1 MNNKSVLQI
10 ILKTLCNH
18 ILILLQLL
26 ILSNGILHAQW
37 IQVNVPFTGGADCL
51 TPIGTNIFSFLI
63 ITDCQ
68 ANWYGPAWKSISP
81 RKTYSDSSLIQSAR
95 HLIALKHYK
104 DWGIYH
110 DLLGSEKNIHFNRFV
125 ESPFTKTKF
134 LVFSR
139 YGIDPHPSFLVCVFD
154 DSLLELSIDK
164 STDMFLNNR
173 LISEPK
179 YDRTKFIE
187 FISFYN
193 ELLVF
198 DYDHRI
204 ILNNWKDIKYAEGDT
219 ISNEL
224 KRLIRPLSVDTD
236 GNAIKVKIYVWQRYK
251 RDLIEMIFVY
261 RNGQF
266 IVTSKLLGKFGERT
280 ARV

>member
-1 MNNKSVLQI
+1 MKRFQIFIAI
-10 ILKTLCNH
+10 IL
-18 ILILLQLL
+18 
-26 ILSNGILHAQW
+26 
-37 IQVNVPFTGGADCL
+37 
-51 TPIGTNIFSFLI
+51 FSFLI
-63 ITDCQ
+63 IIDCQ
-68 ANWYGPAWKSISP
+68 GKWKIPTKDSISSQI
-81 RKTYSDSSLIQSAR
+81 TDSDILIIKKAR
-95 HLIALKHYK
+95 HLIALQHYK
-104 DWGIYH
+104 FLESNFSAFEQH
-110 DLLGSEKNIHFNRFV
+110 LRFYKFI

-134 LVFSR
+134 LVFSWP
-139 YGIDPHPSFLVCVFD
+139 GMDPSPSFLISAFG
-154 DSLLELSIDK
+154 DSVLELRVDQSNDI
-164 STDMFLNNR
+164 FFNNR
-173 LISEPK
+173 LLFEPK
-179 YDRTKFIE
+179 FDRTKFIE

-198 DYDHRI
+198 DYDYRI